1 MRDTEHLG
9 VFWSGSTQG
18 DYDDSAGGSLP
29 LSPDTPLPCQNLG
42 FFFVFLITAILIGD
56 PGVVL
61 IAFLSWIR
69 MLTFLRLFASYLL
82 FFSENCLFN

>member
-1 MRDTEHLG
+1 
-9 VFWSGSTQG
+9 VSSGQG
-18 DYDDSAGGSLP
+18 ARKVTMTTVQEGP
-29 LSPDTPLPCQNLG
+29 FPFPPTPRFLVRIWD
-42 FFFVFLITAILIGD
+42 FFFVFLMTAILIGD